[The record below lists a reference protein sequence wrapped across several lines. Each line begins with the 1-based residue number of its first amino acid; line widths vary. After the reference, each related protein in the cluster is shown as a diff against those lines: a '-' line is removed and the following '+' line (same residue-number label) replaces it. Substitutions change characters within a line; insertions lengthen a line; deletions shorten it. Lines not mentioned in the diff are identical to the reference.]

1 MSSGYGVT
9 PKKNWVSLLK
19 KKIHHKKLPFNVI
32 NNSISG
38 STTYSGLRHL
48 KQSLRKLRPAITIIQ
63 LGGNDALQG
72 IDLSFS
78 QANLNQL
85 VSIAKKQSRVV
96 ILIGVR
102 MFPNYGAA
110 YVAAFRDMYI
120 SVANRQKV
128 KLIPMILKNVA
139 EHPRLMQRDGIHPN
153 DEAQHIILNNIWPDL
168 YQAMKKIDNSS
179 N

>member
-1 MSSGYGVT
+1 
-9 PKKNWVSLLK
+9 
-19 KKIHHKKLPFNVI
+19 
-32 NNSISG
+32 
-38 STTYSGLRHL
+38 
-48 KQSLRKLRPAITIIQ
+48 
-63 LGGNDALQG
+63 
-72 IDLSFS
+72 
-78 QANLNQL
+78 
-85 VSIAKKQSRVV
+85 
-96 ILIGVR
+96 

-139 EHPRLMQRDGIHPN
+139 ENPRLMQRDGIHPN